1 MRGIIF
7 GAILLAFSVG
17 LVGTNR
23 DLNTGL
29 GTASAMLILI
39 AGAISYVLRD
49 SVLPRPPLLIREQ
62 VASQQ

>member
-29 GTASAMLILI
+29 GTASEILVLI
-39 AGAISYVLRD
+39 AGAISYVLRE
-49 SVLPRPPLLIREQ
+49 SVLPRTPVLMREQ
-62 VASQQ
+62 IAS

>member
-17 LVGTNR
+17 LVGTNPY
-23 DLNTGL
+23 LNTGL
-29 GTASAMLILI
+29 GTASAILILI

-49 SVLPRPPLLIREQ
+49 SVLPRAPMLMREQ
-62 VASQQ
+62 VTSQR